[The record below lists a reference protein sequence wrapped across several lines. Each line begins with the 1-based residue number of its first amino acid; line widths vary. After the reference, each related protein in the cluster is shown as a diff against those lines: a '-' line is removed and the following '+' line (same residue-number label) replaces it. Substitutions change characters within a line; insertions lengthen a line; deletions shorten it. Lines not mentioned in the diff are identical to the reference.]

1 MNRGVDRAQFKTLLE
16 PYLKPHGI
24 KELAAD
30 RGLRIAYAIM
40 HLLESLKSDQAS
52 ERTKALIALRDETLT
67 AAKGAMR
74 NNRARVLV
82 QIGKELVRAKGD
94 RCRQLALA
102 HDFRRAAAGKI
113 GFLRQ
118 QMRRYH
124 LLEMPEEW
132 NQIAFDDRVHDAN
145 SKGRKSATHL
155 VMDAWIKG
163 IRYLTVVYYDCVDL
177 PVARELL
184 ASASILGIKVRIGIE
199 YRAMHRGRFV
209 KIVWCPGGLRDD
221 CDIESLFKVD
231 AVRELM
237 EQGRAVRET
246 RSEYVRAVIGAY
258 NEHHRQSIRK
268 EFGVMLPP
276 VDYDEM
282 VAAVGVDQPS
292 VLHLGNYIHT
302 QAMPLFE
309 ERVAALRQGADH
321 ADYDAR
327 AAIAMQVES
336 LDALDVDTLVARY
349 LSPDENRDIPDPDLP
364 RDQGMPSLLS
374 LTPAELTSRLRKA
387 AHSSHLTLILADL
400 DLEDALEILFHCQ
413 GRITHLEVFNTKH
426 LDPGQTRQRM
436 PFSQLQQA
444 LNEQNAVKLKRLI
457 RGCMD
462 DVRQR
467 GGPDSEERLEI
478 LEGLLERFDRLLEF
492 YRRVPLGTSIG
503 SGSTGRSTRTHG
515 MGFAVLETLPLR
527 AQREAARL
535 RPGDR
540 IPVQCTAIRSN
551 EYVMPRPTRGIWSG
565 LIHMASQMSGLR
577 RLVCRMCTRWRVEE
591 YAVTETGGNLV
602 ALGGRR
608 QEGNGLSLFK
618 AEDSCRRRPSPGH
631 LNTRLKNVLKVLAGF
646 IPAFLTFYLTK
657 DWWVLAYLGGVIWF
671 SITGLRNVIQSV
683 LGGGGLR
690 RSPFLAWN
698 DYIDWERISES
709 LLYTGFSVPLL
720 DWLCKSVVLD
730 KGFGVTTAT
739 NPLLLYT
746 IMALTNGVYISTH
759 NVVRGLP
766 REAAAANFFRS
777 VLSIPIAMLFNW
789 AVQGMLV
796 LAGSAD
802 PMAVL
807 QLWAAVISKLAS
819 DCVAGVIEGFAD
831 RRRNIA
837 MRRWDY
843 SEKLRQVFEIYSRLE
858 IAFPTRDMLGML
870 NRPAEFIAFS
880 RESNFNHVPEVI
892 ANALDLLYIMAYKPR
907 AREALRQALE
917 AMSEDEVAVFLA
929 SQQILREEQSVSMLF
944 VDGLVGRNFAK
955 GLSFYLTRYGAYLDD
970 IGRMTAEAL
979 RKMAGNGAEV
989 PSPDGIP
996 SPGEDGIT
1004 RPCQGYER

>member
-1 MNRGVDRAQFKTLLE
+1 MMPSLYYDKNDYKLLEIVENVLNRGVDRAQFKTLLE

-30 RGLRIAYAIM
+30 KGLRIAYAIM

-67 AAKGAMR
+67 AAKGGMR

-102 HDFRRAAAGKI
+102 HDFRRAAAGKV
-113 GFLRQ
+113 GFLREQ
-118 QMRRYH
+118 LRRYH

-177 PVARELL
+177 AVARELL
-184 ASASILGIKVRIGIE
+184 SSAAILGVKVRIGIE
-199 YRAMHRGRFV
+199 YRALHRGRFV

-221 CDIESLFKVD
+221 CDIEGLFRVD

-237 EQGRAVRET
+237 EQGREVRSS
-246 RSEYVRAVIGAY
+246 RSEYVRAVTEAF
-258 NEHHRQSIRK
+258 NERHRQSIYK
-268 EFGVMLPP
+268 EFGVMLAP

-282 VAAVGVDQPS
+282 VADLGVEEPS
-292 VLHLGNYIHT
+292 VLHLGNYIHAR
-302 QAMPLFE
+302 AMPLFQD
-309 ERVAALRQGADH
+309 RVAALRQGYSE
-321 ADYDAR
+321 ADYDAK

-336 LDALDVDTLVARY
+336 LDALDVDTIAARY
-349 LSPDENRDIPDPDLP
+349 LSPEENRDIPDPDAP
-364 RDQGMPSLLS
+364 RSEGMPALLS
-374 LTPAELTSRLRKA
+374 LSPAELTARLRKA

-400 DLEDALEILFHCQ
+400 ELEDVLEILFECR
-413 GRITHLEVFNTKH
+413 GRISHLEIFNTKH
-426 LDPGQTRQRM
+426 LEPGQNRQRM
-436 PFSQLQQA
+436 PFCELQQA
-444 LNEQNAVKLKRLI
+444 LNEQNAVKLKHLI

-462 DVRQR
+462 HVRELDA
-467 GGPDSEERLEI
+467 PDRDNRLRS
-478 LEGLLERFDRLLEF
+478 LEDLLERFYLLLEF
-492 YRRVPLGTSIG
+492 YKRFPLGTSIG

-515 MGFAVLETLPLR
+515 MGFAVIETLPLR
-527 AQREAARL
+527 AQREADRMRAA
-535 RPGDR
+535 DR
-540 IPVQCTAIRSN
+540 IPMQGAVVKSN
-551 EYVMPRPTRGIWSG
+551 EYVMPGRRRGLWNA
-565 LIHMASQMSGLR
+565 LIRLAAQFSLLR
-577 RLVCRMCTRWRVEE
+577 RLVCCTSSGWRIEG
-591 YAVTETGGNLV
+591 YAVTESGGGNVV
-602 ALGGRR
+602 ALGGKRR
-608 QEGNGLSLFK
+608 EGNGLSLFEP
-618 AEDSCRRRPSPGH
+618 EDYCKRRPSPGH
-631 LNTRLKNVLKVLAGF
+631 LNTGLKNVLKILAGF

-683 LGGGGLR
+683 LGGGGFR

-698 DYIDWERISES
+698 DYVNWERISES

-730 KGFGVTTAT
+730 HGLGVTTTT

-746 IMALTNGVYISTH
+746 IMALTNGVYISSH
-759 NVVRGLP
+759 NVIRGLP

-777 VLSIPIAMLFNW
+777 ILSIPIAMLFNW
-789 AVQGMLV
+789 AAEGVLF
-796 LAGSAD
+796 LAGSAN
-802 PMAVL
+802 PMVEL

-870 NRPAEFIAFS
+870 NRPAEFLAFS
-880 RESNFNHVPEVI
+880 KESGFDRAPEVI

-917 AMSEDEVAVFLA
+917 AMSEDERVVFLA
-929 SQQILREEQSVSMLF
+929 SQQILREEQAVSMLF

-955 GLSFYLTRYGAYLDD
+955 GLSFYLMRYPDYLKQ
-970 IGRMTAEAL
+970 IERMIAEAQD
-979 RKMAGNGAEV
+979 K
-989 PSPDGIP
+989 
-996 SPGEDGIT
+996 
-1004 RPCQGYER
+1004 